1 MLHLPNSM
9 IEICKR
15 WLKTGIVAL
24 LLLSL
29 SVGLSGAWWN
39 GGDTASKRESSL
51 PAGNAITDGRALLR
65 YALPIDNPEVRKLQQ
80 SLEIIATQVR
90 GKRWGPIAGDIKKA
104 FTILNLKES
113 NILESVPP
121 QQQAEAQEILDQVKA
136 GLIVLQEATDVKD
149 GEQLLEK
156 RSELLQKV
164 GQLEELMITEFP
176 YEVPAEFAN
185 LPQLKGRATVEIQTN
200 KGTIRMVA
208 DGYSAPVTAGNFI
221 DLVQRGFY
229 DGLAFVPSEDYVLQ
243 VGDPP
248 GEEVGFVD
256 PKTNE
261 YRAIP
266 LEILVRGD
274 VEPTYHFTLEEIGR
288 YREQPV
294 LPFSAYGTVA
304 LARPEAEADGGS
316 SQIFFFLFEPE
327 LTPAGLNLLDG
338 RYGVFGYVVEG
349 KEVLRQL
356 KQGDVV
362 ESAKVIA
369 GAKNLVQP

>member
-1 MLHLPNSM
+1 MLHLPNSI

-15 WLKTGIVAL
+15 WLRTGIVAL
-24 LLLSL
+24 MLLSL
-29 SVGLSGAWWN
+29 SVGLSGAWWD
-39 GGDTASKRESSL
+39 GDNNTSKRESSL
-51 PAGNAITDGRALLR
+51 PAGNAITDGKALLR
-65 YALPIDNPEVRKLQQ
+65 YALPIDNQEVRKLQQ
-80 SLEIIATQVR
+80 SLEEIANQVR
-90 GKRWGPIAGDIKKA
+90 GKRWGPIAGDIKQA
-104 FTILNLKES
+104 STILNLKES
-113 NILESVPP
+113 NILDSVPP
-121 QQQAEAQEILDQVKA
+121 QRQAEAQEILHQIKGDLV
-136 GLIVLQEATDVKD
+136 VLREAQEAKD
-149 GEQLLEK
+149 GEKLLET
-156 RSELLQKV
+156 RAELLPKV
-164 GQLEELMITEFP
+164 GQLEELMITKFP

-185 LPQLKGRATVEIQTN
+185 LPQLKGRATVEIKTS
-200 KGTIRMVA
+200 KGTMIMVA

-256 PKTNE
+256 PQTNE

-274 VEPTYHFTLEEIGR
+274 EEPTYHFTLEEIGR
-288 YREQPV
+288 YRDHPV

-304 LARPEAEADGGS
+304 LARPEVDPDGGS

-338 RYGVFGYVVEG
+338 RYGAFGYVVEG
-349 KEVLRQL
+349 KDVLRQL
-356 KQGDVV
+356 KSGDVV

-369 GAKNLVQP
+369 GAENLVQP

>member
-1 MLHLPNSM
+1 MLDMPNSM
-9 IEICKR
+9 IQTCKR
-15 WLKTGIVAL
+15 WLRTGIVAL

-39 GGDTASKRESSL
+39 GDNDKPKRESSL
-51 PAGNAITDGRALLR
+51 PAGNAITDGKALLR
-65 YALPIDNPEVRKLQQ
+65 YALPIDNREVRKLQQ
-80 SLEIIATQVR
+80 SLEDIATRVR
-90 GKRWGPIAGDIKKA
+90 GKRWGSIAGDIKKA
-104 FTILNLKES
+104 STILNLKES
-113 NILESVPP
+113 KVLESVPP
-121 QQQAEAQEILDQVKA
+121 QRQAEAQEILDQ
-136 GLIVLQEATDVKD
+136 IKD
-149 GEQLLEK
+149 GLVALREAQEVQDGEKLLETRAQLLK
-156 RSELLQKV
+156 KV
-164 GQLEELMITEFP
+164 SQLEELMVTGFP

-200 KGTIRMVA
+200 KGTMTMVA

-221 DLVQRGFY
+221 DLVERGFY
-229 DGLAFVPSEDYVLQ
+229 DGLGFVPSEDYVLQ

-248 GEEVGFVD
+248 GKEVGFVD
-256 PKTNE
+256 PETNE

-274 VEPTYHFTLEEIGR
+274 EEPTYHFTLEEIGR
-288 YREQPV
+288 YRDQPV

-338 RYGVFGYVVEG
+338 RYGVFGYVVDG

-356 KQGDVV
+356 KQGDVI

-369 GAKNLVQP
+369 GAENLVKP

>member
-9 IEICKR
+9 IETCKR
-15 WLKTGIVAL
+15 WLRTGIVAV

-39 GGDTASKRESSL
+39 GDNDKPQRESSL
-51 PAGNAITDGRALLR
+51 PAGNAITDGKALLR
-65 YALPIDNPEVRKLQQ
+65 YALPIDNREVRKLQQ
-80 SLEIIATQVR
+80 SLEEIATRVR
-90 GKRWGPIAGDIKKA
+90 GKRWGPIAGDIKTA
-104 FTILNLKES
+104 STILTLKES
-113 NILESVPP
+113 KVLESVPP
-121 QQQAEAQEILDQVKA
+121 QQQAEAQDILDQIKD
-136 GLIVLQEATDVKD
+136 GLIVLREAQEAKD
-149 GEQLLEK
+149 GEKLLET
-156 RSELLQKV
+156 RAELLQKV
-164 GQLEELMITEFP
+164 SQLEELMVTEFP

-185 LPQLKGRATVEIQTN
+185 LPQLKGRATVEIKTN
-200 KGTIRMVA
+200 QGTITMVA

-221 DLVQRGFY
+221 DLVEREFY
-229 DGLAFVPSEDYVLQ
+229 DGLKFVPSEDYVLQ

-256 PKTNE
+256 PETNE

-274 VEPTYHFTLEEIGR
+274 EEPTYHFTLEEIGR
-288 YREQPV
+288 YRDQPV

-304 LARPEAEADGGS
+304 LARPEADADGGS

-349 KEVLRQL
+349 KEVLRKL

-362 ESAKVIA
+362 ESATVIS
-369 GAKNLVQP
+369 GAENLVKP